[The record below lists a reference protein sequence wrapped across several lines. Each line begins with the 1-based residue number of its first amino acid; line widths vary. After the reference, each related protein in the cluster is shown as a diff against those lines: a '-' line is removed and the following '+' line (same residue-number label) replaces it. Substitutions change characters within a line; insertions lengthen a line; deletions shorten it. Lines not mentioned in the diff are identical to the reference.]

1 VTPTSPP
8 IKFSNYIIMQFW
20 YPRYMSQFALDFFCG
35 ATAQIGPR
43 TPRFWGLSLS
53 TSPLSL
59 SPLSITYI
67 HTVCLP
73 WTSDQLVAKATTY
86 TRNSRRTSVPSEGFK
101 PSTAVT
107 KWIQS
112 HALVR
117 TTTGISPIFDNLH
130 IISYR
135 IQIMKFS
142 VLFQYPL
149 QYVSATSPIPRL
161 TYYITRGI

>member
-1 VTPTSPP
+1 MTPTSPP

-20 YPRYMSQFALDFFCG
+20 YPRYISQFVLDFFFCG

-43 TPRFWGLSLS
+43 TPRFWGSSLSLS
-53 TSPLSL
+53 
-59 SPLSITYI
+59 
-67 HTVCLP
+67 H
-73 WTSDQLVAKATTY
+73 TY
-86 TRNSRRTSVPSEGFK
+86 TRYFSSRSQGHYVHKHNRRTFVPSEGFK

-107 KWIQS
+107 KWIQN

-117 TTTGISPIFDNLH
+117 TTTGMSPVFDNFH

-135 IQIMKFS
+135 IQIMNFR

-149 QYVSATSPIPRL
+149 QHVSSTSPIPRL
-161 TYYITRGI
+161 TYYITRGT